1 MIYDKKTRK
10 LISLINNLDDIP
22 HEKYLDSELL
32 IWFIDNVIYEPTDCH
47 ILYFVTQEPEYKM
60 WKILSEFLSNK
71 IYLDLFSFETR
82 YGIYKDLK
90 LWLIDAIKRN
100 YIAEL

>member
-1 MIYDKKTRK
+1 
-10 LISLINNLDDIP
+10 
-22 HEKYLDSELL
+22 
-32 IWFIDNVIYEPTDCH
+32 
-47 ILYFVTQEPEYKM
+47 M
-60 WKILSEFLSNK
+60 WKILSEFMSNK

-100 YIAEL
+100 YIAGM

>member
-1 MIYDKKTRK
+1 MIYDKKTQK
-10 LISLINNLDDIP
+10 LILLINKLDDVP
-22 HEKYLDSELL
+22 NEKYLDSDLL
-32 IWFIDNVIYEPTDCH
+32 NWFIDNVIYEPTDYH

-60 WKILSEFLSNK
+60 WKNLSDFLSNK
-71 IYLDLFSFETR
+71 TYLDLFSFETR

-100 YIAEL
+100 YVAGM